1 MPAKIIDGKAIA
13 QKIRENIKQ
22 QVASMKIKPGL
33 AVVRVGNDPASVV
46 YVNSKERA
54 CQQAGFYSE
63 KYELKEDIQ
72 EKDLLKLINK
82 LNKDKKLHGILVQL
96 PLPAHISQQK
106 VLEAVSP
113 EKDVDGFNPVN
124 FGRLLSGNK
133 YLYPATPK
141 GVVRLLDEIG
151 CKIAG
156 KHVVVIGR
164 SNIVGKPVAVLLLER
179 DATITLCHSKT
190 KDLVEECRKADIL
203 ISAVGKK
210 GLVSKEMVKQGA
222 VVIDVGITRENGK
235 LFGDVDFDD
244 VKKVASWITPVP
256 GGVGPMTIAMLLE
269 NTLVAKKKI
278 EESR

>member
-22 QVASMKIKPGL
+22 QVAPMKTKPGL
-33 AVVRVGNDPASVV
+33 AVVRVGNDPASIV
-46 YVNSKERA
+46 YVNSKEKA
-54 CQQAGFYSE
+54 CQDAGFYSE

-72 EKDLLKLINK
+72 EKDLLKQISK

-106 VLEAVSP
+106 VLEAISP

-179 DATITLCHSKT
+179 DATVTICHSKT
-190 KDLVEECRKADIL
+190 KDLIEECRKADIL

-269 NTLVAKKKI
+269 NTLVAKRKI
-278 EESR
+278 EESK

>member
-13 QKIRENIKQ
+13 QKIREQIKQ

-46 YVNSKERA
+46 YVNSKEKA

-63 KYELKEDIQ
+63 KYELKEDI
-72 EKDLLKLINK
+72 EEEDLLKLIKK

-106 VLEAVSP
+106 VLETVSP

-151 CKIAG
+151 CKIAS
-156 KHVVVIGR
+156 KNVVVIGR

-179 DATITLCHSKT
+179 DATVTICHSKT
-190 KDLVEECRKADIL
+190 KNLIDECRKADIL

-210 GLVSKEMVKQGA
+210 CLVSKEMVKQGA

-269 NTLVAKKKI
+269 NTLVAKRHIDDNK
-278 EESR
+278 

>member
-1 MPAKIIDGKAIA
+1 MPAKIIDGKTIA
-13 QKIRENIKQ
+13 QKIREQIKQ
-22 QVASMKIKPGL
+22 QVSSMKVKPGL
-33 AVVRVGNDPASVV
+33 AVVRVGNDPASIV
-46 YVNSKERA
+46 YVNSKEKA
-54 CQQAGFYSE
+54 CMQAGFYSE
-63 KYELKEDIQ
+63 KYELKEEI
-72 EKDLLKLINK
+72 EESDLLKLINK
-82 LNKDKKLHGILVQL
+82 LNKDKKIHGILVQL
-96 PLPAHISQQK
+96 PLPGHISQQK

-113 EKDVDGFNPVN
+113 DKDVDGFNPVN

-156 KHVVVIGR
+156 KNIVVIGR

-179 DATITLCHSKT
+179 DATVTICHSKT
-190 KDLVEECRKADIL
+190 RNLVEECRKADIL

-210 GLVSKEMVKQGA
+210 GLVTKEMVKKDA
-222 VVIDVGITRENGK
+222 VVIDVGITRVDGK
-235 LFGDVDFDD
+235 LFGDVDFEN

-269 NTLVAKKKI
+269 NTLVAKKSI
-278 EESR
+278 EEKK